1 MTKPIQIPTVANLV
15 HEIRRPYY
23 NFDKSFAFGYGDSDK
38 ARNLCG
44 RVLSASEDSALITFS
59 GVIVRLDDNGYAL
72 AEVILH
78 DGTRGEIY
86 AKVVDADPIVL
97 VKPLRFF
104 EVNYPN
110 SNPQHSS
117 IIQVFAESA
126 EAAIAKSVEQ
136 RPSAL
141 LYTGIHGGTFAAGSA
156 RIKNIVWD
164 DELGQVHPAP
174 GAFKVEL
181 LLDEKILKTF
191 RFTVKEILGEEVQ

>member
-86 AKVVDADPIVL
+86 AKVVAANL
-97 VKPLRFF
+97 LRLF

-164 DELGQVHPAP
+164 DERGQVHPAP